1 MAVKREEKR
10 RRDRKD
16 NPKTLDFF
24 YGFNKISQAFKD
36 LTFENGLA

>member
-1 MAVKREEKR
+1 MMAVRKEKRERQEG
-10 RRDRKD
+10 
-16 NPKTLDFF
+16 KTDINSGFF